1 MGNSESAAVIYDT
14 LLVKEWP
21 ETLVNEAERLSI
33 IGIELKKILL
43 IASSFLIIAAAVPR
57 PYMCVKNQLK
67 GALLQNQP
75 KSKAI
80 FKSN

>member
-1 MGNSESAAVIYDT
+1 MDGEKILTQLLLLKIV
-14 LLVKEWP
+14 LVKEWP

-67 GALLQNQP
+67 GSPLKIN
-75 KSKAI
+75 KT
-80 FKSN
+80 